1 MYSFQTKYLI
11 SKYYCV
17 FDLNVHE
24 ILQLDVKQPIMKDLC
39 NKMLYAIVDHLLC
52 IVVGMHT
59 YIAINNQNTQKINL
73 TLTGKDDESPIPT
86 KAALARSA
94 TKRSTPKKV
103 PPIPAQSTERL
114 ISHQRDDDGD
124 SAYATSLESTLAEES
139 HLEVIKLSYC

>member
-1 MYSFQTKYLI
+1 MFHIVCISSKVLLNVSFQTKYLI

-59 YIAINNQNTQKINL
+59 YIAMNNQNTQKI
-73 TLTGKDDESPIPT
+73 KSYFD
-86 KAALARSA
+86 R
-94 TKRSTPKKV
+94 
-103 PPIPAQSTERL
+103 
-114 ISHQRDDDGD
+114 QR
-124 SAYATSLESTLAEES
+124 
-139 HLEVIKLSYC
+139 